1 MDPII
6 PQPFGVCHVVAMPWP
21 GRGHIN
27 PMMNF
32 CKRLLLRDPTL
43 IVTFVVTEEWLGSF
57 IGSDPKPYRIHFAT
71 LPNLIPSELVRA
83 NNFTGFIDAIYTNL
97 EEPFEHLLDSLSSPP
112 PTVIISDT
120 FVLWAVSVGTR
131 RNIPV
136 ASFWTESAAIL
147 SLFVHSDLL
156 AAHGHFPT
164 EPSETKEDEVVD
176 YIPGLSPTRL
186 RDLPEIYHGFS
197 HQVFN
202 KFKPCFDEL
211 SKAKYLLFPSPYELE
226 PKAVDFFTS
235 KFDFPVYTTGPLIP
249 FEELSAG
256 NDVIKP
262 EYIQWLDGQ
271 PESSVLYISQG
282 SFLSVSEA
290 EMEETVGGVR
300 ESGISFLWVARGG
313 ESKLKEALEGSPG
326 VVVSWCDQL
335 RVLSH
340 KAVGG
345 FWTHCGFNS
354 TLEGIYSGVP
364 MLTFPLFWD
373 QFLNAKMIV
382 EDWRVGMGIKS
393 DKKTELVR
401 RDDIKELVKRFMDG
415 ESEEVREM
423 RSRACDLSEICR
435 GAVAERG
442 SSDVN
447 IDAFL
452 KDITKIV

>member
-43 IVTFVVTEEWLGSF
+43 IVTFVVTEEWLGF

-164 EPSETKEDEVVD
+164 EPSETKEDEVAD

-186 RDLPEIYHGFS
+186 LGMDLTHPQS
-197 HQVFN
+197 PSN
-202 KFKPCFDEL
+202 K
-211 SKAKYLLFPSPYELE
+211 
-226 PKAVDFFTS
+226 
-235 KFDFPVYTTGPLIP
+235 
-249 FEELSAG
+249 
-256 NDVIKP
+256 
-262 EYIQWLDGQ
+262 
-271 PESSVLYISQG
+271 
-282 SFLSVSEA
+282 
-290 EMEETVGGVR
+290 R
-300 ESGISFLWVARGG
+300 
-313 ESKLKEALEGSPG
+313 
-326 VVVSWCDQL
+326 
-335 RVLSH
+335 
-340 KAVGG
+340 
-345 FWTHCGFNS
+345 
-354 TLEGIYSGVP
+354 
-364 MLTFPLFWD
+364 
-373 QFLNAKMIV
+373 
-382 EDWRVGMGIKS
+382 
-393 DKKTELVR
+393 
-401 RDDIKELVKRFMDG
+401 
-415 ESEEVREM
+415 
-423 RSRACDLSEICR
+423 
-435 GAVAERG
+435 
-442 SSDVN
+442 
-447 IDAFL
+447 
-452 KDITKIV
+452 